1 MILNIILG
9 AIALFF
15 LVQYIR
21 SKAKNLSQFDEFN
34 AELAALELG
43 NEQLQESYEA
53 MILDEQD
60 KVEAIENLAVS
71 LQADVDDRDSI
82 IDYHAKNCHSLVE
95 DTIDLILERLRPT
108 HQEEVEGVPA
118 DG

>member
-9 AIALFF
+9 ALALFF
-15 LVQYIR
+15 IVQYVR
-21 SKAKNLSQFDEFN
+21 SKAKNLRQFDEFN

-60 KVEAIENLAVS
+60 KVAALEASCIFLHAEIKDYEN
-71 LQADVDDRDSI
+71 I
-82 IDYHAKNCHSLVE
+82 IDHHAKHCHNIVE
-95 DTIDLILERLRPT
+95 DTFELILERIRPT